1 MISLFYTFRDTILVM
16 DNFVDTLSF
25 VIQPIINVDIIQG
38 GLVRVAHYSLIGAE
52 HGATENPIRLPNRL
66 HLSHVKGQR
75 GKRGL

>member
-1 MISLFYTFRDTILVM
+1 MISLFYRENVLVM
-16 DNFVDTLSF
+16 DNFADPLSF
-25 VIQPIINVDIIQG
+25 VLSFNPIINVDIIQG

-75 GKRGL
+75 GKRG

>member
-16 DNFVDTLSF
+16 DNFVRAI
-25 VIQPIINVDIIQG
+25 IQPIINVDIIQG

-75 GKRGL
+75 GKRG

>member
-16 DNFVDTLSF
+16 DNFVRAI
-25 VIQPIINVDIIQG
+25 IQPIINVDIIQG
-38 GLVRVAHYSLIGAE
+38 GLVRVAHYSLIGTE

>member
-16 DNFVDTLSF
+16 DNFVRAI
-25 VIQPIINVDIIQG
+25 IQPIINVDIIQG

>member
-1 MISLFYTFRDTILVM
+1 MISVFYTFRDTILVM
-16 DNFVDTLSF
+16 DNFVRAI
-25 VIQPIINVDIIQG
+25 IQPIINVDIIQG